1 MKREKRHIGNGLLS
15 MIVLMIFIAGIATML
30 ISGHSL
36 SVDTATPSS
45 TSGGTGS
52 QATSTDTASVASIA
66 SNPNGFEEENTM
78 PDDYSLI
85 SVLNDDVYK
94 GPLVLVNYQYESHLD
109 GENLVNIYDNIS
121 STYTV
126 KDDSMYINNA
136 VMEPMNNFLDAFYEA
151 KGATSIYISSSYR
164 SKIDQ
169 QSVYA
174 ASVESTGEDSTAYY
188 VAQPGYSEH
197 QTGYCFDTATSSGE
211 LDGSGVYSWL
221 LENCDDYGFILR
233 YPDDKTNITGIGYES
248 WHFRYVGLAH
258 AHVIM
263 DNGLCLE
270 EYIEGIKSYTFDSGP
285 LLVNDGVGGEWL
297 VYYVPKLTAF
307 NTTDVPV
314 PKDCDYTISGNNID
328 GFIVT
333 ADVSRDSDNSLIEI
347 STNVWSYDS
356 SDLIIEDFEDYTGED
371 SSSEESENDEED
383 EDDSDY
389 SDDEEDYS
397 DYTDEDTAS
406 EFEYEDYYADDDDY
420 YYDDEDEDYY
430 AEDEY

>member
-1 MKREKRHIGNGLLS
+1 
-15 MIVLMIFIAGIATML
+15 ML

-36 SVDTATPSS
+36 SVSTAAPSS
-45 TSGGTGS
+45 TSGGSAS
-52 QATSTDTASVASIA
+52 QTTSSDTTSVASVA
-66 SNPNGFEEENTM
+66 SNPNGFEEENTL

-94 GPLVLVNYQYESHLD
+94 GSLVLVNYQYESHLD
-109 GENLVNIYDNIS
+109 GENLVNIYDNKS

-126 KDDSMYINNA
+126 KDDTMYINNA
-136 VMEPMNNFLDAFYEA
+136 VMDSMNDFFDAFYEA
-151 KGATSIYISSSYR
+151 EGSTSIYISSSYR

-174 ASVESTGEDSTAYY
+174 ASVESTGEESTAYY

-211 LDGSGVYSWL
+211 LDGNGVYSWL
-221 LENCDDYGFILR
+221 LENCDDYGLILR

-270 EYIEGIKSYTFDSGP
+270 EYIAGIKNYTFDSGA
-285 LLVNDGVGGEWL
+285 LLVNDGVGSEWL

-314 PKDCDYTISGNNID
+314 PKNCDYTISGNNID
-328 GFIVT
+328 GFIITV
-333 ADVSRDSDNSLIEI
+333 DVSRDSDNSLIENAT
-347 STNVWSYDS
+347 SVWSYDS
-356 SDLIIEDFEDYTGED
+356 SELVIEDFEDYTSNAED
-371 SSSEESENDEED
+371 DTAQDSEED
-383 EDDSDY
+383 EDTDEESTSASDETE
-389 SDDEEDYS
+389 DDEEE
-397 DYTDEDTAS
+397 TVS
-406 EFEYEDYYADDDDY
+406 EFEYEDYYADEDS
-420 YYDDEDEDYY
+420 YYDDSYYADEDYY
-430 AEDEY
+430 TEDE